1 MGKLI
6 LCSGSRTKR
15 PYVFQNGGIRVY
27 SIEELCYYI
36 GSQIYFIDED
46 TFSYEMIDW
55 IKTELGLVSR
65 AEKLKLM
72 KDRQADVKTLLAAA
86 LCSADYYTEQEIKQL
101 IKVIDEL
108 NGMSPIKK
116 SCLRADNYLKS
127 HRYNEAAG
135 EYEQVLNSK
144 DSGNMTP
151 EEYGDILH
159 NLAVA
164 RLHTKGLYEASELFQ
179 QAYLRN
185 RREESLRQY
194 LYTLYLGNH
203 KKQFLDRAE
212 EYQVSPELVEEI
224 RRTMEQL
231 EEQAQDCESMSE
243 LKLLKQWRTE
253 GRITEYHKKLDEM
266 LEAWITEVRFHVS

>member
-15 PYVFQNGGIRVY
+15 PFVFQNGGSRVY

-36 GSQIYFIDED
+36 GSHIYFIDED
-46 TFSYEMIDW
+46 TFSYELIDW
-55 IKTELGLVSR
+55 IKTELGLDSR

-72 KDRQADVKTLLAAA
+72 KDRQADVKTLLTAV
-86 LCSADYYTEQEIKQL
+86 LCSADYYTEQEIKKL
-101 IKVIDEL
+101 IRVIDEL

-135 EYEQVLNSK
+135 EYDQILNSK
-144 DSGNMTP
+144 DAGSMTP

-164 RLHTKGLYEASELFQ
+164 RIHTKGLYEASELFR
-179 QAYLRN
+179 QAYERN
-185 RREESLRQY
+185 QREESLRQY
-194 LYTLYLGNH
+194 LFTLCMSNN
-203 KKQFLDRAE
+203 KKLFQDRIE
-212 EYQVSPELVEEI
+212 EYQVRQALVEDI
-224 RRTMEQL
+224 LWTMEQM
-231 EEQAQDCESMSE
+231 ESQAQDCEGMSE
-243 LKLLKQWRTE
+243 FMQLKRWRAE
-253 GRITEYHKKLDEM
+253 GRMPEYHKKLDDM
-266 LEAWITEVRFHVS
+266 LEGWIAEVRKI